1 MNKQKK
7 FNLSPLQTLAIGFAV
22 IIFMGSL
29 LLWLPISSRGS
40 SLSFLEALFTA
51 TSATCV
57 TGLVIFDTYTQFT
70 FFGQLVII
78 ILIQIG
84 GLGFMTVAVMFFMAL
99 GKRIGLKERVNLME
113 AMNSMQIGG
122 IVRLAKRILIA
133 TASIELIGAGLLM
146 IRFIPQFGVGQGIWF
161 SFFHAIS
168 AFCNAGFDLMGAIS
182 PYTSLTPF
190 VGDTF
195 VIIVIILLIVIG
207 GIGFLVWNDIAEH
220 KHHIFHY
227 RLHSKI
233 ILMATLSIIILS
245 TALFLVIEWNHAFSH
260 MNFGEKLLAATF
272 TAVTPRTAGF
282 HTIPITALTEAG
294 SGFTIILMIIGAG
307 PGSTAGGI
315 KITTMIV
322 MFFAMIGHV
331 RGDSD
336 INIFGRRIEG
346 DIVRKAYD
354 TALFYLFLAFIGT
367 LIILSVQNFTLHDVL
382 FESFSAIGTVGL
394 SRGITASLSSVS
406 RWVIIVLMYSGRV
419 GSMAVAMAFVE
430 RKHHNGHLRNPAE
443 KIIVG

>member
-1 MNKQKK
+1 
-7 FNLSPLQTLAIGFAV
+7 
-22 IIFMGSL
+22 
-29 LLWLPISSRGS
+29 
-40 SLSFLEALFTA
+40 
-51 TSATCV
+51 
-57 TGLVIFDTYTQFT
+57 
-70 FFGQLVII
+70 
-78 ILIQIG
+78 
-84 GLGFMTVAVMFFMAL
+84 
-99 GKRIGLKERVNLME
+99 
-113 AMNSMQIGG
+113 
-122 IVRLAKRILIA
+122 
-133 TASIELIGAGLLM
+133 
-146 IRFIPQFGVGQGIWF
+146 
-161 SFFHAIS
+161 
-168 AFCNAGFDLMGAIS
+168 
-182 PYTSLTPF
+182 
-190 VGDTF
+190 
-195 VIIVIILLIVIG
+195 
-207 GIGFLVWNDIAEH
+207 
-220 KHHIFHY
+220 
-227 RLHSKI
+227 
-233 ILMATLSIIILS
+233 
-245 TALFLVIEWNHAFSH
+245 
-260 MNFGEKLLAATF
+260 
-272 TAVTPRTAGF
+272 VTPRTAGF